1 MKNNLY
7 KIKKALAT
15 GAVALGLITLS
26 ACGEENGLDTND
38 NTITLNEK
46 KDRHLIINIDGL
58 TYIFRECDPNMKIKM
73 EISGMLNFINYSIYD
88 NEDNLILEGY
98 SDAENIEI
106 FHITSEETEKNANM
120 IEEELIEE
128 GAKLYL
134 IPTK

>member
-1 MKNNLY
+1 
-7 KIKKALAT
+7 
-15 GAVALGLITLS
+15 
-26 ACGEENGLDTND
+26 
-38 NTITLNEK
+38 
-46 KDRHLIINIDGL
+46 
-58 TYIFRECDPNMKIKM
+58 
-73 EISGMLNFINYSIYD
+73 MLNFINYSIYD